1 MSQHIQSNPATLA
14 KQPRVKT
21 KRHINPRFLSED
33 IVRHTVLALL
43 AAIWLVPIL
52 WLVCTSFSAYQGRN
66 ILRFFPQE
74 WSLANY
80 GRLFT
85 DTDSVSNFPA
95 WFSNTFIVACFTC
108 VISSLFVL
116 MIAYAMSCMRF
127 RGRKALMNTGVLLGL
142 FPGFLTMICIYY
154 ILKELKLTDTHAGLI
169 MVYAGSSG
177 LGYLIAKG
185 FFDTISRS
193 MIEAAKL
200 DGATEAAVFWKV
212 ILPLSRPIIVYT
224 VISSFLTPW
233 MDFIFSNIIIKSRL
247 SADWTVAVGLFN
259 MLNKSSV
266 NTYFSRFCAGGVLV
280 SIPISILFV
289 IMQKFYVESVTG
301 GSVKG

>member
-1 MSQHIQSNPATLA
+1 M
-14 KQPRVKT
+14 KKRRV
-21 KRHINPRFLSED
+21 NPRLLTGD
-33 IVRHTVLALL
+33 IARHTVLTLL
-43 AAIWLVPIL
+43 ALIWLVPII
-52 WLVCTSFSAYQGRN
+52 WLVCTSFSAFQGRN

-74 WSLANY
+74 WTLSNY
-80 GRLFT
+80 ARLFS

-95 WFSNTFIVACFTC
+95 WFKNTFIVACFTC
-108 VISSLFVL
+108 LISSLFVL
-116 MIAYAMSCMRF
+116 MVAYVTSCMRF
-127 RGRKALMNTGVLLGL
+127 RGRRAFMNIGVLLGL

-154 ILKELKLTDTHAGLI
+154 ILKELKLTDTHLGLI
-169 MVYAGSSG
+169 LVYAGSSG

-193 MIEAAKL
+193 MIDAAKL
-200 DGATEAAVFWKV
+200 DGASEANVFWRV

-247 SADWTVAVGLFN
+247 SGDWTVAVGLYN
-259 MLNKSSV
+259 MLHKSSV
-266 NTYFSRFCAGGVLV
+266 NNYFSRFCAGGVLV
-280 SIPISILFV
+280 SIPISVLFV

>member
-1 MSQHIQSNPATLA
+1 MSQPMQSNPAVPA
-14 KQPRVKT
+14 KAPHAKT
-21 KRHINPRFLSED
+21 KKHINPRLLGED
-33 IVRHTVLALL
+33 VVRHTVLALL
-43 AAIWLVPIL
+43 AAIWLIPIL

-80 GRLFT
+80 ARLFS

-259 MLNKSSV
+259 MLHKSSV